1 MRRTPSKTGSISTKT
16 LSKTSCCPTIRSSW
30 CYALYGVAKLLN
42 PQAVAYSTPVS
53 PVVRGVVGDRRAK
66 PGASS
71 RGVSRGVSRRLCLPR
86 VSLRRRPVVRALVGE
101 ARAGGPSR
109 DAQGTGVVGDK
120 GPIQVRYVDRD
131 GGSALPGRGPV
142 RDAPEE
148 EGSVL
153 RWVARAAVGRTV
165 DDAGEGQRAVR
176 VALLGTLPYRDL
188 QGDFVEPP
196 RARLGGRNVQSEAV
210 RPSRGEPFS

>member
-42 PQAVAYSTPVS
+42 PQAVAYSIPVS
-53 PVVRGVVGDRRAK
+53 PVVGGVVGDRRTK

-71 RGVSRGVSRRLCLPR
+71 RGVSRGLCLPR

-101 ARAGGPSR
+101 ARAGGTVCGPSR
-109 DAQGTGVVGDK
+109 DAQGAGVVGDK
-120 GPIQVRYVDRD
+120 GPIQVRQVDRD
-131 GGSALPGRGPV
+131 GRTAVPGRGPV
-142 RDAPEE
+142 HYAPEE

-165 DDAGEGQRAVR
+165 DDAGEGQCAVR
-176 VALLGTLPYRDL
+176 VALLGALPY
-188 QGDFVEPP
+188 
-196 RARLGGRNVQSEAV
+196 
-210 RPSRGEPFS
+210 